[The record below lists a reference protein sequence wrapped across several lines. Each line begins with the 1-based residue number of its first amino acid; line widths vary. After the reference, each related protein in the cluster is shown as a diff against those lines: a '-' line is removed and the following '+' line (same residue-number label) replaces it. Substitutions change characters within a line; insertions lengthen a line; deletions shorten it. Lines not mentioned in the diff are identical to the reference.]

1 MSNRSEFTIFY
12 KNSLDDYFNYFQ
24 RAMIQ
29 EIEGNPQNYILN
41 VNEQQFISYLIDKF
55 TIDTL
60 DILFDDK
67 SISKHEKLIPASW
80 FPGGGI
86 GFSVQPGKSYKKDII
101 RYHIPF
107 SGNSALFDY
116 RPNSHPLNT
125 VDVLII
131 DDDICFDIINFYN
144 DQNKIENQANFNI
157 EILRSNITNINREV
171 NLFNNSLKS
180 KASISFDKRKK
191 HLLKSNDLMF
201 SLGIPIKKSD
211 NVPSTFSIST
221 PKAKKKISISPP
233 AVFEE
238 EFKPE
243 PTLDSST
250 YQDILQIIQ
259 DVGKQFERMPST
271 YSDKDEESLR
281 DHILLVLEPHFEGS
295 ATGETFNKSGKTD
308 ILLRYEGS
316 NAFIAE
322 CKFWR
327 GEKTYL
333 SAINQLL
340 SYLTWRDSKSAIVLF
355 VKNKEFS
362 SVIEKIQSAT
372 QNHPN
377 FIGFSGKNDD
387 TWLNYRFHINDDTN
401 REIKLAVLLF
411 HIPSD

>member
-1 MSNRSEFTIFY
+1 MSNRSEFAIFNN
-12 KNSLDDYFNYFQ
+12 KDLDDYFNYFQ

-29 EIEGNPQNYILN
+29 EIDGNPQNYILN
-41 VNEQQFISYLIDKF
+41 VNEEQFISYLVDKF
-55 TIDTL
+55 TVETL
-60 DILFDDK
+60 EILFDQIN
-67 SISKHEKLIPASW
+67 ISKYEKLIPASR
-80 FPGGGI
+80 FPSGGI
-86 GFSVQPGKSYKKDII
+86 GFSVQPGKSYNKDII

-116 RPNSHPLNT
+116 RPNSRPLAT
-125 VDVLII
+125 VNVLVI

-144 DQNKIENQANFNI
+144 DPNKIENQANFKI

-171 NLFNNSLKS
+171 DLFNNSLKS
-180 KASISFDKRKK
+180 KASISFDKRKNQ
-191 HLLKSNDLMF
+191 LLKSNDLML

-221 PKAKKKISISPP
+221 PKIKKKISISPP
-233 AVFEE
+233 TVFEE

-322 CKFWR
+322 CKFWK
-327 GEKTYL
+327 GEKAYL
-333 SAINQLL
+333 NAIDQLL
-340 SYLTWRDSKSAIVLF
+340 SYLTWRDSKSAIVIF
-355 VKNKEFS
+355 VKNREFS
-362 SVIEKIQSAT
+362 SVIEKIESAT

-377 FIGFSGKNDD
+377 FIGYSGKNDD
-387 TWLNYRFHINDDTN
+387 TWLNYRFHINGDSN
-401 REIKLAVLLF
+401 REIKFAVLLF